1 MTRRFA
7 VEVTRPDGARR
18 TFEFPTSGTAARS
31 AANIAIFA
39 QGGQSFAFAGTP
51 GGAFAVTHDTPA
63 GGRVTFIGEVFP

>member
-18 TFEFPTSGTAARS
+18 TFEFPANGSAGRN
-31 AANIAIFA
+31 AANAAIFA
-39 QGGQSFAFAGTP
+39 QGGQGFTFAGTP
-51 GGAFAVTHDTPA
+51 PGAFAVTHDTPA